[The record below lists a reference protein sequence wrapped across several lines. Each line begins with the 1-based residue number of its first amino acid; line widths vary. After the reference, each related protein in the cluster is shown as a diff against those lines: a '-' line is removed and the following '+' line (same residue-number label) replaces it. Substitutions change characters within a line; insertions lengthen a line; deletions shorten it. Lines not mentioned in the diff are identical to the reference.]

1 VKHAFIGEVAGDER
15 GSATLEFII
24 LAIPLFIPMALYL
37 SSVNANTRELQQLH
51 NAARQSARAFVTSP
65 TEELASVRAEEVI
78 SVFRDQIGS
87 GGQSSTSESKSS
99 TSKNKSST
107 SGSTREASIEIS
119 IRCESTP
126 CLTPNS
132 KVTVIV
138 KNQKSGLSAR
148 DTQIV
153 DSWRDSA

>member
-1 VKHAFIGEVAGDER
+1 MKYSFIGDIAGDEK
-15 GSATLEFII
+15 GSATLEFVI
-24 LAIPLFIPMALYL
+24 LAIPLFIPLALYL
-37 SSVNANTRELQQLH
+37 TSVNSNTQELRKLH

-65 TEELASVRAEEVI
+65 TEELAPVRAEEVI
-78 SVFRDQIGS
+78 SLFRGS
-87 GGQSSTSESKSS
+87 SISGRT
-99 TSKNKSST
+99 SST
-107 SGSTREASIEIS
+107 SGSTSGASIEIS

-132 KVTVIV
+132 KVTVTV
-138 KNQKSGLSAR
+138 KNPHSGLSAQ

>member
-1 VKHAFIGEVAGDER
+1 MKHTFIGEVARDER

-87 GGQSSTSESKSS
+87 GGQSSTSESK
-99 TSKNKSST
+99 NST
-107 SGSTREASIEIS
+107 SGSTSEATIEIS

>member
-1 VKHAFIGEVAGDER
+1 MSAKVTYAFFGNLTKDEK
-15 GSATLEFII
+15 GSATLEFVI
-24 LAIPLFIPMALYL
+24 LAIPLFIPLAIYL
-37 SSVNANTRELQQLH
+37 STVNANTRELQSMH

-78 SVFRDQIGS
+78 SVFREQRRAS
-87 GGQSSTSESKSS
+87 GKSAD
-99 TSKNKSST
+99 
-107 SGSTREASIEIS
+107 SGSRGSTLGSANEVWLEMS

-138 KNQKSGLSAR
+138 KNPQLGLTAQ

>member
-1 VKHAFIGEVAGDER
+1 VSTHEAEVKYSFIGDIAGDEK
-15 GSATLEFII
+15 GSATLEFVI
-24 LAIPLFIPMALYL
+24 LAIPLFIPLALYL
-37 SSVNANTRELQQLH
+37 TSVNSNTQELRKLH

-65 TEELASVRAEEVI
+65 TEELAPVRAEEVI
-78 SVFRDQIGS
+78 SLFRGS
-87 GGQSSTSESKSS
+87 SISGRT
-99 TSKNKSST
+99 SST
-107 SGSTREASIEIS
+107 SGSTSGASIEIS

-132 KVTVIV
+132 KVTVTV
-138 KNQKSGLSAR
+138 KNPHSGLSAQ

>member
-1 VKHAFIGEVAGDER
+1 VKYSFVSDIAGDEK
-15 GSATLEFII
+15 GSATLEFVI
-24 LAIPLFIPMALYL
+24 LAIPLFFPLALYL
-37 SSVNANTRELQQLH
+37 SSVNSNTQELRKLH

-65 TEELASVRAEEVI
+65 TEELAPVRAEEVI
-78 SVFRDQIGS
+78 SLFRG
-87 GGQSSTSESKSS
+87 
-99 TSKNKSST
+99 SST
-107 SGSTREASIEIS
+107 SGSTSSTSGSTSSTSGSTSGASIEIS

-132 KVTVIV
+132 KVTVTV
-138 KNQKSGLSAR
+138 KNPHSGLSAQ